1 MTMTFDVSQLGA
13 TTEQNG
19 TTNLEQSILKAIA
32 EARATCEQNGDGSPN
47 CAVAWDI
54 VEELQAEKSH
64 QLQAKKYK
72 NSLEEYCDM
81 HPEALECLIYDV

>member
-1 MTMTFDVSQLGA
+1 MTMTFNVASAANSD
-13 TTEQNG
+13 QNE
-19 TTNLEQSILKAIA
+19 TTNLEKAILCAIA
-32 EARATCEQNGDGSPN
+32 EARNTCEQNGDGSPN

-64 QLQAKKYK
+64 QLQAKKHK
-72 NSLEEYCDM
+72 SSLETFCDL